1 MMDLNP
7 KIKPSD
13 MKPIT
18 CDNCGGVYFRQVL
31 AINKVSKLL
40 TGEAQDSVIPIPTFR
55 CDDCGFIP
63 EEFRPVEQEKE
74 DDTKS
79 NDK

>member
-74 DDTKS
+74 DDIKS